1 MRKPILW
8 GHHVNE
14 YQAMFGLSNAEIRT
28 RILEYGCGPSAVNAT
43 LHHQGICI
51 VSLDPLFNQ
60 PLALLTEEV
69 NSLFNARLEQV
80 LQNPLQ
86 FDVQEYGGMSAFI
99 DSRRNGLNIFFNDYE
114 QGVAEGRYLEI
125 PEHLP
130 FAHHAFDFALVSHYL
145 FIDTEIQHQLEIIQS
160 LANIANE
167 VRIFPLI
174 DSQAQ
179 ASPLLG
185 PVLLGLQQANY
196 GVEVREVDY
205 YLYPKGNAMLR
216 VWAQTCSV

>member
-43 LHHQGICI
+43 LHHQGICM
-51 VSLDPLFNQ
+51 
-60 PLALLTEEV
+60 

-99 DSRRNGLNIFFNDYE
+99 DSRRNGLNIFFKDYE